1 MEEAMNTKSW
11 TMRFAYGV
19 GVVLMVGALSSR
31 AEADDKS
38 AALYK
43 QKCAACHGA
52 DGRGDTPAGKSTKVR
67 SFNDPEVAKLGDEE
81 LAGVIE
87 KGKNK
92 MPAYGKSMKP
102 DEIKAMVA
110 YIRSLAK

>member
-1 MEEAMNTKSW
+1 MNTKSW
-11 TMRFAYGV
+11 TMRFAV
-19 GVVLMVGALSSR
+19 GAGAVLMVGALSSR

-52 DGRGDTPAGKSTKVR
+52 DGKADTPAGESTKVR

-81 LAGVIE
+81 FSGRYRERQEQDAGLRQE
-87 KGKNK
+87 H
-92 MPAYGKSMKP
+92 
-102 DEIKAMVA
+102 ET
-110 YIRSLAK
+110 R

>member
-1 MEEAMNTKSW
+1 
-11 TMRFAYGV
+11 
-19 GVVLMVGALSSR
+19 VLMVGALSSR
-31 AEADDKS
+31 AEPDDKS

-52 DGRGDTPAGKSTKVR
+52 DGKADTPAGKSTKVR

-110 YIRSLAK
+110 LHS

>member
-1 MEEAMNTKSW
+1 MNTKSW

-52 DGRGDTPAGKSTKVR
+52 EGRGDTPAGKSTKVR

>member
-1 MEEAMNTKSW
+1 MNTKSW
-11 TMRFAYGV
+11 TMRFAFGA
-19 GVVLMVGALSSR
+19 GVVLMVGALSSL
-31 AEADDKS
+31 AEADDRS

-52 DGRGDTPAGKSTKVR
+52 DGKADTPAGKSTKVR

-102 DEIKAMVA
+102 DEIKAMVT

>member
-1 MEEAMNTKSW
+1 MAMNTKSW
-11 TMRFAYGV
+11 TMRFAFGV

-43 QKCAACHGA
+43 QKCTACHGA
-52 DGRGDTPAGKSTKVR
+52 DGKGDTPAGKGTKVR
-67 SFNDPEVAKLGDEE
+67 SFAEPDVVKQSDEE
-81 LAGVIE
+81 LADVIAR
-87 KGKNK
+87 GKNK
-92 MPAYGKSMKP
+92 MPAYGKTLKP

-110 YIRSLAK
+110 YIRSLVK

>member
-1 MEEAMNTKSW
+1 MAMNTKSW

-87 KGKNK
+87 KGKSK